1 MEGSGV
7 GPDHRSRIL
16 DRIRTARRRAG
27 RPTPVHPEPPAV
39 AAPSVDSLPES
50 KSDPDRSRSDLVDS
64 FARRLESNG
73 GVCHRATT
81 TAGAVEAISNIVRS
95 THAEILCRSDDP
107 LVVELLE
114 GVAGSFDLL
123 GHTSTRDELA
133 EARLGITRAQ
143 RGVAEYGTIV
153 LASGDI
159 DGSIGPATER
169 NRLAALLP
177 DTHLAILVAS
187 DLVSTWDEA
196 LEEISNRPS
205 LPPTVTFVT
214 GPSRTTDIELELVF
228 GVHGPR
234 RQHVLLLEHL

>member
-1 MEGSGV
+1 MV
-7 GPDHRSRIL
+7 PDDRTRIL

-27 RPTPVHPEPPAV
+27 CPTTAHPEPPAV
-39 AAPSVDSLPES
+39 AAPPIDSLSES
-50 KSDPDRSRSDLVDS
+50 KSAPDRSKSDLIDS
-64 FARRLESNG
+64 FARQLESNG

-81 TAGAVEAISNIVRS
+81 NAGAVEAISNIVRS

-107 LVVELLE
+107 LVIGLLE

-123 GHTSTRDELA
+123 GPSSTRDELA

-143 RGVAEYGTIV
+143 RGVAEYGTIL
-153 LASGDI
+153 LASGDV
-159 DGSIGPATER
+159 DGSIGLATER

-177 DTHLAILVAS
+177 DTHVAVLVAS

-196 LEEISNRPS
+196 LEQVAGRSS
-205 LPPTVTFVT
+205 VPPTVTFVT
-214 GPSRTTDIELELVF
+214 GPSRTADIELELVV

-234 RQHVLLLEHL
+234 RQHVVLLEHL